1 LTSYAAQ
8 WCRALVADGTNAS
21 VGQRSVTSRHC
32 GMKSKQNGKSD
43 FKKTQKY
50 RAASAAPATGSKYGP
65 FLF

>member
-1 LTSYAAQ
+1 
-8 WCRALVADGTNAS
+8 LVADGTNAS